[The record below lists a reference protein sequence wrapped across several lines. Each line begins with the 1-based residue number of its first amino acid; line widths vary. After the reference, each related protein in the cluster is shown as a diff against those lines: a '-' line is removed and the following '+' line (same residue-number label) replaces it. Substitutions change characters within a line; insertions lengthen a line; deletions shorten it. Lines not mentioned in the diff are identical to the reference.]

1 MELDLEFVGAP
12 DFILSTPGVPIEFTL
27 RVTNLG
33 TEANTDPLWYM
44 AFALIEIALDRDG
57 SIIAGDKK
65 CKSWIPVRGGLM
77 WETHMLST
85 RSAGFANLNVNDPAA
100 T

>member
-12 DFILSTPGVPIEFTL
+12 ASITLGVPIDFTL

-57 SIIAGDKK
+57 AIIAGETQ
-65 CKSWIPVRGGLM
+65 CKSWIPLRGGLM
-77 WETHMLST
+77 CET
-85 RSAGFANLNVNDPAA
+85 V
-100 T
+100 